1 MNLLN
6 RCRDALP
13 LAQVK
18 KNSGL
23 LAKNSARLFA
33 KKNFPL
39 LAKMKLARL
48 ASLNPLRVFAYL
60 CEESC
65 RYCGRSVIAGET
77 GTPGVTLCI
86 NCNNPF
92 VRNRQSFW
100 KLPIFQS
107 AHDESEAGGTGH
119 CARRNETGR
128 GTSRDESNREE
139 TYRDETRGTR
149 YGVIGELP
157 VVTGG
162 TYAGRMQKLIR
173 RLKYD
178 DDRLVVQDIGPL
190 MIRAFDKLLTEV
202 SDLKSAEELLVVP
215 IPLHP
220 SREHK
225 RGYNQAHLLAKYLS
239 THRQLRIEP
248 KVLRRVK
255 KTKPQ
260 FGLNKPDRLSN
271 LQDAFVL
278 GQTDVSGK
286 SIVLI
291 DDVFTSGATLIAC
304 ARILTAGGARAVAA
318 VAAARAP
325 YDK

>member
-1 MNLLN
+1 M
-6 RCRDALP
+6 
-13 LAQVK
+13 
-18 KNSGL
+18 
-23 LAKNSARLFA
+23 
-33 KKNFPL
+33 
-39 LAKMKLARL
+39 
-48 ASLNPLRVFAYL
+48 RVLVFL
-60 CEESC
+60 CEETC
-65 RYCGRSVIAGET
+65 RYCGRSVAPGET
-77 GTPGVTLCI
+77 GTPGATLCI
-86 NCNNPF
+86 NCNNTF
-92 VRNRQSFW
+92 VRNRQSLW
-100 KLPIFQS
+100 KLPIIHIH
-107 AHDESEAGGTGH
+107 HDESGG
-119 CARRNETGR
+119 NETVHGE
-128 GTSRDESNREE
+128 TSRDE
-139 TYRDETRGTR
+139 TGRDETRGTS

-157 VVTGG
+157 VGTGG

-190 MIRAFDKLLTEV
+190 MIRAFDKLSREV
-202 SDLKSAEELLVVP
+202 SVLQSAEELLVVP

-278 GQTDVSGK
+278 GQVDVRGK
-286 SIVLI
+286 SIILI

-304 ARILTAGGARAVAA
+304 AKLLTAGGAKAVAA